1 MRRELAGS
9 MAFDTSTLLEL
20 IFSTPSGLKLKEALL
35 AERVLGHV
43 SEYSIF
49 ELKYVLCRRLGWSEA
64 ERRVKALVAS
74 GYVTLHEVSRLMDAA
89 ALLKCKHGIAA
100 GDCFTLAVA
109 KRIEGAALFARREE
123 ELVNAIERGGFE
135 VEVLFLEDYV

>member
-1 MRRELAGS
+1 
-9 MAFDTSTLLEL
+9 MAFDTSALLEL

-35 AERVLGHV
+35 AERALGHA

-49 ELKYVLCRRLGWSEA
+49 ELKYVLCRRLGWNEA

-74 GYVTLHEVSRLMDAA
+74 GYITLHEVSRLMDAA

-109 KRIEGAALFARREE
+109 KRIEGPALFARREE
-123 ELVNAIERGGFE
+123 ELVKAIEKGGIE
-135 VEVLFLEDYV
+135 IEVLFLEDYV

>member
-9 MAFDTSTLLEL
+9 IAFDTSALLEL

-35 AERVLGHV
+35 AERVLGHA

-49 ELKYVLCRRLGWSEA
+49 ELEYVLCRRLGWSEA
-64 ERRVKALVAS
+64 LRRVEALTAS
-74 GYVTLHEVSRLMDAA
+74 GYVVLHETARLMHTA
-89 ALLKCKHGIAA
+89 ALLKCRLGIAA

-109 KRIEGAALFARREE
+109 KRIEGPALFARREE
-123 ELVNAIERGGFE
+123 ELVKAIERGGIG
-135 VEVLFLEDYV
+135 VKVLFLEDFV

>member
-1 MRRELAGS
+1 
-9 MAFDTSTLLEL
+9 MAFDTSALLEL
-20 IFSTPSGLKLKEALL
+20 IFSTPSGLKLKEAPL
-35 AERVLGHV
+35 AERALGHA
-43 SEYSIF
+43 SEYNIF

-109 KRIEGAALFARREE
+109 KRIEGPALFARREE
-123 ELVNAIERGGFE
+123 ELVKAIERGGFE

>member
-109 KRIEGAALFARREE
+109 KRIEGPALFARREE

>member
-1 MRRELAGS
+1 MRR
-9 MAFDTSTLLEL
+9 LER
-20 IFSTPSGLKLKEALL
+20 A
-35 AERVLGHV
+35 
-43 SEYSIF
+43 
-49 ELKYVLCRRLGWSEA
+49 YVLCRRLGWSEA

-109 KRIEGAALFARREE
+109 KRIEGPALFARREE
-123 ELVNAIERGGFE
+123 ELVKAIERGGFE

>member
-9 MAFDTSTLLEL
+9 MAFDTSALLEL

-35 AERVLGHV
+35 AERALGHA

-49 ELKYVLCRRLGWSEA
+49 ELKYVLCRRLGWNEA

-74 GYVTLHEVSRLMDAA
+74 GYITLHEVSRLMDAA

-109 KRIEGAALFARREE
+109 KRIEGPALFARREE
-123 ELVNAIERGGFE
+123 ELVKAIEKGGIE
-135 VEVLFLEDYV
+135 IEVLFLEDYV

>member
-1 MRRELAGS
+1 

-109 KRIEGAALFARREE
+109 KRIEGPALFARREE

-135 VEVLFLEDYV
+135 VEVLFLENYV